1 MVDVTRR
8 EPRQAQDYD
17 SRSARA
23 ARSVLVELTQI
34 LGSFHGK
41 FAVIGGMVPWLLLDN
56 PEMPHVGTLDVDL
69 SLDAEALGD
78 GEYATLIQALLQ
90 RGYEQRASYREFQL
104 VRRVPGD
111 DGAAP
116 IDVVVDFLM
125 PIHAV
130 VRKNRPPI
138 VANFRVQ
145 RADGAD
151 LAVLYQQR
159 VSVVERM
166 PGGGVNQVEVAVATI
181 PALLAMKGSALAGRY
196 KEKDAYDVYYCVR
209 NYPGGARALAE
220 MCRPLL
226 QHPSAVAGYRVVARK
241 FESIESVGPK
251 WVRDFVVNSDV
262 LGDRTADQWQVD
274 AHGQLSVW
282 WKSLGL
288 DH

>member
-90 RGYEQRASYREFQL
+90 RGYEQRSSYREFQL

-111 DGAAP
+111 DGAAA